1 VPPPPPRTELVDLDD
16 EVLAGRSADGD
27 VRAFEVLIRRHTP
40 LLRAYA
46 RRTLGSTDEL
56 DDVVQETFITAWA
69 RLDALDDRR
78 RVKAWL
84 MRILSRKCLDRIRA
98 RRVHDDVTELEV
110 PAPSDAGPE
119 WIAEARSREEAA
131 ERALAALP
139 EDQRRCWLMKEVLE
153 YRYEDI
159 AAELGISTST
169 VRGVLSRARKNM
181 IRLMEGWR

>member
-1 VPPPPPRTELVDLDD
+1 VHHQSLAELDD
-16 EVLAGRSADGD
+16 AVLAGRSSDGD

-56 DDVVQETFITAWA
+56 DDVVQETFITAWD
-69 RLDALDDRR
+69 RLDSLEDLA
-78 RVKAWL
+78 RVKSWL

-110 PAPSDAGPE
+110 AAPVDDAPDRV
-119 WIAEARSREEAA
+119 AEARSREDAV
-131 ERALAALP
+131 ERALAELP
-139 EDQRRCWLMKEVLE
+139 EAQRRCWIMKEVLE
-153 YRYEDI
+153 YRYDEI
-159 AAELGISTST
+159 AAELDLPPST
-169 VRGVLSRARKNM
+169 VRGLLSRARKNM

>member
-1 VPPPPPRTELVDLDD
+1 MQPQQHRTELVDLDD
-16 EVLAGRSADGD
+16 EVLAARATDGD

-46 RRTLGSTDEL
+46 RRKLGSTDEL
-56 DDVVQETFITAWA
+56 DDVVQETFITAWD
-69 RLDALDDRR
+69 RLDVLEDRR

-98 RRVHDDVTELEV
+98 RRDHDDVTELEIA
-110 PAPSDAGPE
+110 APSDGAPE
-119 WIAEARSREEAA
+119 RVAEARSREDAVD
-131 ERALAALP
+131 RALAELP
-139 EDQRRCWLMKEVLE
+139 PDQRRCWVMKEVLE

-159 AAELGISTST
+159 AEELGLPTST
-169 VRGVLSRARKNM
+169 VRGLLSRARKNM

>member
-1 VPPPPPRTELVDLDD
+1 MQQTPYRTELVDLDD
-16 EVLAGRSADGD
+16 AVLAGRSADGD

-56 DDVVQETFITAWA
+56 DDVVQETFITAWN
-69 RLDALDDRR
+69 RLDALEDRA
-78 RVKAWL
+78 RVKSWL

-98 RRVHDDVTELEV
+98 RRFHDDVDDVEV
-110 PAPSDAGPE
+110 AAPDDGAPE
-119 WIAEARSREEAA
+119 RVAEARSREHAVEV
-131 ERALAALP
+131 ALGELP
-139 EDQRRCWLMKEVLE
+139 EAQRRCWIMKEVLE

-159 AAELGISTST
+159 AAELDLPVST
-169 VRGVLSRARKNM
+169 VRGLLSRARKNM